1 MRWLIR
7 RASNRLACAPNS
19 SRTPRFSRTRPRR
32 SRYYASG
39 ILAVLPRTTGAL
51 PSHSLEMNDTVM
63 ERLGRYQI
71 REIIGEGAMA
81 CVYKAFDPEINRPLA
96 IKLLKAQLRLDGE
109 YRNRFLREA
118 KGAGVL
124 SHPNIVTVFDVGE
137 DQGHPYIAMELVEGG
152 TLAEEIKASKPL
164 STQQIVEI
172 GIQLARALDYAHK
185 RGIVH
190 RDVKPGNIMRL
201 TDSNTIKVADFG
213 ICRIDGS
220 EAGDAT
226 QQTQIGNVLGT
237 PHYMS
242 PEQVIGEKVDSR
254 SDLFSAGVVMY
265 QLLTGHLPFE
275 GDTLISVA
283 YKITKTDPPSLDK
296 IRSDLPLSLRRVIE
310 RALKKQPDK
319 RFQTGEEFA
328 QALLGV
334 QHELADEA
342 EKKGRTRG
350 IPMAV
355 RWALTMA
362 AVVVITMTVT
372 ATILYK
378 QQYAAMMDQVKDY
391 GGSLAKFTATQM
403 AVPLLSEDWA
413 AMDVFVQEAL
423 GRQENFSYMSVVDY
437 EGVVRASNVAAQANQ
452 KYAPPQATPVS
463 SQDPQVTV
471 QSHKMPDG
479 RQVLDFAAPVLFQGK
494 TIGGVH
500 VGIYEAPLTAVANLV
515 LVLLAIL
522 TFVTVAAVAGGTY
535 LLAQRL
541 SMPVRVLKNSLAE
554 LANGRLDYRIA
565 ETRKDEF
572 GELYAE
578 FDKTAAALERRYE
591 EPPAPSTLSKHL
603 TEGL

>member
-1 MRWLIR
+1 
-7 RASNRLACAPNS
+7 
-19 SRTPRFSRTRPRR
+19 
-32 SRYYASG
+32 
-39 ILAVLPRTTGAL
+39 
-51 PSHSLEMNDTVM
+51 MNDTVM
-63 ERLGRYQI
+63 ERLGRYQV

-81 CVYKAFDPEINRPLA
+81 CVYKAYDPEINRPLA

-152 TLAEEIKASKPL
+152 TLAEEIKASKAL
-164 STQQIVEI
+164 TTAEIVEI

-190 RDVKPGNIMRL
+190 RDVKPGNIMRVS
-201 TDSNTIKVADFG
+201 DSNTIKVADFG

-220 EAGDAT
+220 EAADVT

-254 SDLFSAGVVMY
+254 SDLFSAGVVLY

-296 IRSDLPLSLRRVIE
+296 VRSDLPLSLRRVIE

-328 QALLGV
+328 QALVGV
-334 QHELADEA
+334 QRELADEA
-342 EKKGRTRG
+342 EKKGRAHG
-350 IPMAV
+350 IPLAV

-362 AVVVITMTVT
+362 AVVAITMSIT

-378 QQYAAMMDQVKDY
+378 QQYAAMMEQVKDY

-413 AMDVFVQEAL
+413 AMDVFLQEAI
-423 GRQENFSYMSVVDY
+423 GRQENFSYMNVVDY
-437 EGVVRASNVAAQANQ
+437 DGVVRASTVAPEVNQ
-452 KYAPPQATPVS
+452 KYMGPQANPVS
-463 SQDPQVTV
+463 TKDSQVSV
-471 QSHKMPDG
+471 QSHRMTDG
-479 RQVLDFAAPVLFQGK
+479 RQVLDFSAPVLFQTK
-494 TIGGVH
+494 TIGTVH
-500 VGIYEAPLTAVANLV
+500 LGIYEAPLTAVANLV

-522 TFVTVAAVAGGTY
+522 TVVTIAAVAGGTY

-541 SMPVRVLKNSLAE
+541 AVPVRVLKNSLAE

-572 GELYAE
+572 GELYSE
-578 FDKTAAALERRYE
+578 FDKTASALERRYE
-591 EPPAPSTLSKHL
+591 VPPPPTTLSKHL

>member
-1 MRWLIR
+1 
-7 RASNRLACAPNS
+7 
-19 SRTPRFSRTRPRR
+19 
-32 SRYYASG
+32 
-39 ILAVLPRTTGAL
+39 
-51 PSHSLEMNDTVM
+51 MNDTAM

-109 YRNRFLREA
+109 YRTRFLREA

-137 DQGHPYIAMELVEGG
+137 DQGHPYIAMELVEGA

-164 STQQIVEI
+164 TTAEIVEI

-220 EAGDAT
+220 EASDST
-226 QQTQIGNVLGT
+226 QQTQVGNVLGT

-254 SDLFSAGVVMY
+254 SDLFSAGVVLY

-296 IRSDLPLSLRRVIE
+296 IRSDLPLSLRRVVE
-310 RALKKQPDK
+310 RALKKQPEK

-328 QALLGV
+328 QALVGV
-334 QHELADEA
+334 QRELADEA
-342 EKKGRTRG
+342 ERKGRARG
-350 IPMAV
+350 IPLAV

-362 AVVVITMTVT
+362 SVVAITMSIT

-423 GRQENFSYMSVVDY
+423 GRQENFSYMNVVDY
-437 EGVVRASNVAAQANQ
+437 EGVVRASNVGKEVNQ
-452 KYAPPQATPVS
+452 KYAAPQAAAAVS
-463 SQDPQVTV
+463 SKDPQVTV
-471 QSHKMPDG
+471 QSHRIGDG
-479 RQVLDFAAPVLFQGK
+479 RQVLDFSSPVLFQGK
-494 TIGGVH
+494 TIGTVH
-500 VGIYEAPLTAVANLV
+500 LGIYEAPLTAVANLV

-522 TFVTVAAVAGGTY
+522 TVVTIAAVAGGTY

-541 SMPVRVLKNSLAE
+541 AMPIRVLRNSLGE

-578 FDKTAAALERRYE
+578 FDRTAAALERRYE
-591 EPPAPSTLSKHL
+591 EPPPPSTLSKHL

>member
-1 MRWLIR
+1 M
-7 RASNRLACAPNS
+7 
-19 SRTPRFSRTRPRR
+19 
-32 SRYYASG
+32 
-39 ILAVLPRTTGAL
+39 
-51 PSHSLEMNDTVM
+51 D
-63 ERLGRYQI
+63 RLGRYQI

-81 CVYKAFDPEINRPLA
+81 CVYKAYDPEINRALA

-137 DQGHPYIAMELVEGG
+137 DQGHPYIAMELVEGQ
-152 TLAEEIKASKPL
+152 TLAEELKARKAM
-164 STQQIVEI
+164 STKDIVEI

-185 RGIVH
+185 KGIVH

-201 TDSNTIKVADFG
+201 TDTNTIKVADFG

-220 EAGDAT
+220 DTADAT

-242 PEQVIGEKVDSR
+242 PEQVVGEKVDSR
-254 SDLFSAGVVMY
+254 SDLFSAGVVLY

-296 IRSDLPLSLRRVIE
+296 VRGDLPLSLRRIIE
-310 RALKKQPDK
+310 RALKKQPEK
-319 RFQTGEEFA
+319 RFQSGEEFA
-328 QALLGV
+328 QALVGV
-334 QHELADEA
+334 ARELAE
-342 EKKGRTRG
+342 EGQKQGRRG
-350 IPMAV
+350 IPLAV
-355 RWALTMA
+355 RWAATMA
-362 AVVVITMTVT
+362 AVVAVTMTLT
-372 ATILYK
+372 ATVLYK
-378 QQYAAMMDQVKDY
+378 QQYAAMMEQVKDY
-391 GGSLAKFTATQM
+391 GGSLAKFTATQN

-423 GRQENFSYMSVVDY
+423 GRQENFSYMTVVDH
-437 EGVVRASNVAAQANQ
+437 EGTVRASNVAAQVNQ
-452 KYAPPQATPVS
+452 KYAAPGAATGVAS
-463 SQDPQVTV
+463 KDPGVAV
-471 QSHKMPDG
+471 QSHRIADG

-494 TIGGVH
+494 TIGTVH
-500 VGIYEAPLTAVANLV
+500 LGIFEAPLTAVANLV

-522 TFVTVAAVAGGTY
+522 TVVTVAAVAGGTY

-541 SMPVRVLKNSLAE
+541 AQPIRVLRNSLQE
-554 LANGRLDYRIA
+554 LANGRYDYRIA
-565 ETRKDEF
+565 EARSDEF

-578 FDKTAAALERRYE
+578 FDRTAAALDKRHEGTARAAA
-591 EPPAPSTLSKHL
+591 PGTDAPAPAQ
-603 TEGL
+603 

>member
-1 MRWLIR
+1 
-7 RASNRLACAPNS
+7 
-19 SRTPRFSRTRPRR
+19 
-32 SRYYASG
+32 
-39 ILAVLPRTTGAL
+39 
-51 PSHSLEMNDTVM
+51 MNETAHMD
-63 ERLGRYQI
+63 RLGRYQI

-81 CVYKAFDPEINRPLA
+81 CVYKAFDPEINRALA

-137 DQGHPYIAMELVEGG
+137 DQGHPYIAMELVEGD
-152 TLAEEIKASKPL
+152 TLAEEIKGHKPL
-164 STQQIVEI
+164 TTREIVEI
-172 GIQLARALDYAHK
+172 GIQLTRALDYAHK
-185 RGIVH
+185 KGIIH

-201 TDSNTIKVADFG
+201 TDTNTIKVADFG

-220 EAGDAT
+220 EATDAT

-254 SDLFSAGVVMY
+254 SDLFSAGVVLY

-296 IRSDLPLSLRRVIE
+296 VRSDLPLSLRRVIE

-328 QALLGV
+328 QALTGV
-334 QHELADEA
+334 SRELADEEA
-342 EKKGRTRG
+342 KKGRVRG
-350 IPMAV
+350 IPLAL

-362 AVVVITMTVT
+362 AVVAVTMTLT
-372 ATILYK
+372 ATVLYK

-391 GGSLAKFTATQM
+391 GGSLAKFTATQN

-413 AMDVFVQEAL
+413 AMDVFIQEAL
-423 GRQENFSYMSVVDY
+423 GRQENFSYMSVVDHQ
-437 EGVVRASNVAAQANQ
+437 GVVRASNVAAQVNQ
-452 KYAPPQATPVS
+452 QYTSPPATPVS
-463 SQDPQVTV
+463 SKDPGVTV
-471 QSHKMPDG
+471 QSLRMPDG
-479 RQVLDFAAPVLFQGK
+479 RQVLDFSAPVLFQGK
-494 TIGGVH
+494 TIGTVH
-500 VGIYEAPLTAVANLV
+500 LGIYEAPLTAVANLV

-522 TFVTVAAVAGGTY
+522 TAVTVAAVAGGTY

-541 SMPVRVLKNSLAE
+541 AVPIRVLKNSLGE
-554 LANGRLDYRIA
+554 LANGRYDYRIA

-578 FDKTAAALERRYE
+578 FDKTAASLEKRYE
-591 EPPAPSTLSKHL
+591 AAPANAPAHPTDGH
-603 TEGL
+603 

>member
-1 MRWLIR
+1 
-7 RASNRLACAPNS
+7 
-19 SRTPRFSRTRPRR
+19 
-32 SRYYASG
+32 
-39 ILAVLPRTTGAL
+39 
-51 PSHSLEMNDTVM
+51 MNETARM

-81 CVYKAFDPEINRPLA
+81 CVYKAFDPEINRALA

-152 TLAEEIKASKPL
+152 TLADEIKIKKTL
-164 STQQIVEI
+164 STHDIVEI
-172 GIQLARALDYAHK
+172 GIQLTRALDYAHK
-185 RGIVH
+185 KGIIH

-201 TDSNTIKVADFG
+201 PDTNTIKVADFG
-213 ICRIDGS
+213 ICRIDGT
-220 EAGDAT
+220 EATDAT

-296 IRSDLPLSLRRVIE
+296 VRSDLPLSLRRVIE

-328 QALLGV
+328 QALMGV
-334 QHELADEA
+334 SRELADEEA
-342 EKKGRTRG
+342 KKGRVRG
-350 IPMAV
+350 IPLAV

-362 AVVVITMTVT
+362 AVVAITMTLT
-372 ATILYK
+372 ATVLYK

-391 GGSLAKFTATQM
+391 GGSLAKFTATQN
-403 AVPLLSEDWA
+403 AVALLSEDWA
-413 AMDVFVQEAL
+413 AMDVFIQEAL
-423 GRQENFSYMSVVDY
+423 SRQENFSYMNVVDDQ
-437 EGVVRASNVAAQANQ
+437 GVVRASNVPAQVNQ
-452 KYAPPQATPVS
+452 KYSAPQPTPVS
-463 SQDPQVTV
+463 SQDAGVTV
-471 QSHKMPDG
+471 QSQRMPDG
-479 RQVLDFAAPVLFQGK
+479 RQVLDFSAPVLFQGK
-494 TIGGVH
+494 TIGNVH
-500 VGIYEAPLTAVANLV
+500 LGIYEAPLTAVANLV

-522 TFVTVAAVAGGTY
+522 TVVTVAAVAGGTY

-541 SMPVRVLKNSLAE
+541 AVPIRVLKNSLME
-554 LANGRLDYRIA
+554 LANGRYDYRIA

-578 FDKTAAALERRYE
+578 FDKTAAALEKRYE
-591 EPPAPSTLSKHL
+591 SPAPADAPTHF
-603 TEGL
+603 TTRH

>member
-1 MRWLIR
+1 M
-7 RASNRLACAPNS
+7 
-19 SRTPRFSRTRPRR
+19 
-32 SRYYASG
+32 
-39 ILAVLPRTTGAL
+39 
-51 PSHSLEMNDTVM
+51 D
-63 ERLGRYQI
+63 RLGRYQI

-81 CVYKAFDPEINRPLA
+81 CVYKAYDPEINRALA

-137 DQGHPYIAMELVEGG
+137 DQGHPYIAMELVEGQ
-152 TLAEEIKASKPL
+152 TLAEELKARKAI
-164 STQQIVEI
+164 STKDIVEI

-185 RGIVH
+185 KGIVH

-201 TDSNTIKVADFG
+201 TDTNTIKVADFG

-220 EAGDAT
+220 DTADAT

-242 PEQVIGEKVDSR
+242 PEQVVGEKVDSR
-254 SDLFSAGVVMY
+254 SDLFSAGVVLY

-296 IRSDLPLSLRRVIE
+296 VRGDLPLSLRRIIE
-310 RALKKQPDK
+310 RALKKQPEK
-319 RFQTGEEFA
+319 RFQSGEEFA
-328 QALLGV
+328 QALVGV
-334 QHELADEA
+334 ARELAE
-342 EKKGRTRG
+342 EGQKQGRRG
-350 IPMAV
+350 IPLAV
-355 RWALTMA
+355 RWAATMA
-362 AVVVITMTVT
+362 AVVAVTMTLT
-372 ATILYK
+372 ATVLYK

-391 GGSLAKFTATQM
+391 GGSLAKFTATQN

-423 GRQENFSYMSVVDY
+423 GRQENFSYMTVVDH
-437 EGVVRASNVAAQANQ
+437 EGTVRASNVAAQVNQ
-452 KYAPPQATPVS
+452 KYAAPGAATGVTS
-463 SQDPQVTV
+463 KDPGVAV
-471 QSHKMPDG
+471 QSHRIGDG

-494 TIGGVH
+494 TIGTVH
-500 VGIYEAPLTAVANLV
+500 LGIYEAPLTAVANLV

-522 TFVTVAAVAGGTY
+522 TVVTVAAVAGGTY

-541 SMPVRVLKNSLAE
+541 AQPIRVLRNSLQE
-554 LANGRLDYRIA
+554 LANGRYDYRIA
-565 ETRKDEF
+565 EARSDEF

-578 FDKTAAALERRYE
+578 FDRTAAALDKRHEGTARAAA
-591 EPPAPSTLSKHL
+591 PGTDAPAPAQ
-603 TEGL
+603 

>member
-1 MRWLIR
+1 
-7 RASNRLACAPNS
+7 
-19 SRTPRFSRTRPRR
+19 
-32 SRYYASG
+32 
-39 ILAVLPRTTGAL
+39 
-51 PSHSLEMNDTVM
+51 MNDIPHM

-81 CVYKAFDPEINRPLA
+81 CVYKAFDPEINRALA

-137 DQGHPYIAMELVEGG
+137 DQGHPYIAMELVEGD
-152 TLAEEIKASKPL
+152 TLAEELKAKKPL
-164 STQQIVEI
+164 TTKDIVEI
-172 GIQLARALDYAHK
+172 GIQLTRALDYAHK
-185 RGIVH
+185 KGIIH

-201 TDSNTIKVADFG
+201 TDTNTIKVADFG

-220 EAGDAT
+220 EATDAT

-242 PEQVIGEKVDSR
+242 PEQVVGEKVDSR
-254 SDLFSAGVVMY
+254 SDLFSAGVVLY

-296 IRSDLPLSLRRVIE
+296 VRGDLPLSLRRIIE
-310 RALKKQPDK
+310 RALKKQPDR
-319 RFQTGEEFA
+319 RFQSGEEFA
-328 QALLGV
+328 QALVGV
-334 QHELADEA
+334 SRELADE
-342 EKKGRTRG
+342 EQKKGGTRG
-350 IPMAV
+350 IPMAI

-362 AVVVITMTVT
+362 AVVAITMTLT
-372 ATILYK
+372 ATVLYK

-391 GGSLAKFTATQM
+391 GGSLAKFTATQN

-413 AMDVFVQEAL
+413 AMDVFIQEAL
-423 GRQENFSYMSVVDY
+423 GRQENFSYMSVVDHQ
-437 EGVVRASNVAAQANQ
+437 GIVRASNVAADVNA
-452 KYAPPQATPVS
+452 KYAAPQSTPVS
-463 SQDPQVTV
+463 SKDPGVTV
-471 QSHKMPDG
+471 VSLRIPDG
-479 RQVLDFAAPVLFQGK
+479 RQVLDFATPVLFQGK
-494 TIGGVH
+494 TIGTMH
-500 VGIYEAPLTAVANLV
+500 LGIYEAPLTAVANLV
-515 LVLLAIL
+515 LVLLAVL
-522 TFVTVAAVAGGTY
+522 TVVTVAAVAGGTY

-541 SMPVRVLKNSLAE
+541 AVPIRVLKNSLGE
-554 LANGRLDYRIA
+554 LANGRYDYRIA

-578 FDKTAAALERRYE
+578 FDKTAAALEKRYE
-591 EPPAPSTLSKHL
+591 PPSPPADPPTDGH
-603 TEGL
+603 

>member
-1 MRWLIR
+1 M
-7 RASNRLACAPNS
+7 NETAP
-19 SRTPRFSRTRPRR
+19 
-32 SRYYASG
+32 
-39 ILAVLPRTTGAL
+39 
-51 PSHSLEMNDTVM
+51 MD
-63 ERLGRYQI
+63 RLGRYQI

-81 CVYKAFDPEINRPLA
+81 CVYKAFDPEINRALA

-137 DQGHPYIAMELVEGG
+137 DQGHPYIAMELVEGQ
-152 TLAEEIKASKPL
+152 TLAEELKSRKPL
-164 STQQIVEI
+164 TTKEIVEI
-172 GIQLARALDYAHK
+172 GIQLTRALDYAHK
-185 RGIVH
+185 KGIIH

-201 TDSNTIKVADFG
+201 TDTNTIKVADFG

-220 EAGDAT
+220 DANDAT

-254 SDLFSAGVVMY
+254 SDLFSAGVVLY

-296 IRSDLPLSLRRVIE
+296 VRPDLPLSLRRVIE

-319 RFQTGEEFA
+319 RFQSGEEFA
-328 QALLGV
+328 QALIGV
-334 QHELADEA
+334 ARELADEGQ
-342 EKKGRTRG
+342 KQGRKG
-350 IPMAV
+350 IPLAI
-355 RWALTMA
+355 RWAATMA
-362 AVVVITMTVT
+362 AVVAITMTLT
-372 ATILYK
+372 ATVLYK
-378 QQYAAMMDQVKDY
+378 QQYGAMMDQVKDY
-391 GGSLAKFTATQM
+391 GGSLAKFTATQN

-413 AMDVFVQEAL
+413 AMDVFVQETL
-423 GRQENFSYMSVVDY
+423 GRQDFNYMTVVDHQ
-437 EGVVRASNVAAQANQ
+437 GIVRASNVASQVNA
-452 KYAPPQATPVS
+452 KYVAPKAEAVVS
-463 SQDPQVTV
+463 KDPGVTL
-471 QSHKMPDG
+471 QSHKIADG

-494 TIGGVH
+494 TIGSVH
-500 VGIYEAPLTAVANLV
+500 LGIYEAPLTAVANLM

-522 TFVTVAAVAGGTY
+522 TVVTVAAVAGGTY

-541 SMPVRVLKNSLAE
+541 AVPVRVLRNSLQE
-554 LANGRLDYRIA
+554 LANGRYDYRIA

-572 GELYAE
+572 GELYAD
-578 FDKTAAALERRYE
+578 FDKTAAALEKR
-591 EPPAPSTLSKHL
+591 H
-603 TEGL
+603 EGLPHATVPRANAPGPAQ

>member
-1 MRWLIR
+1 
-7 RASNRLACAPNS
+7 
-19 SRTPRFSRTRPRR
+19 
-32 SRYYASG
+32 
-39 ILAVLPRTTGAL
+39 
-51 PSHSLEMNDTVM
+51 MNDTTTTM

-81 CVYKAFDPEINRPLA
+81 SVYKAFDPEINRSLA
-96 IKLLKAQLRLDGE
+96 IKLLKAQLRLDVE

-152 TLAEEIKASKPL
+152 TLADEIKAKKPL
-164 STQQIVEI
+164 TTLGIVEI
-172 GIQLARALDYAHK
+172 GIQLTRALDYAHK
-185 RGIVH
+185 KGIIH
-190 RDVKPGNIMRL
+190 RDVKPGNIMRV
-201 TDSNTIKVADFG
+201 TDGNTIKVADFG

-220 EAGDAT
+220 EGGDAT

-254 SDLFSAGVVMY
+254 SDLFSAGVVLY

-296 IRSDLPLSLRRVIE
+296 VRPDLPLSLRRVIE

-319 RFQTGEEFA
+319 RFQSGEEFA
-328 QALLGV
+328 QALIGV
-334 QHELADEA
+334 ARELADEEA
-342 EKKGRTRG
+342 KKGKARG
-350 IPMAV
+350 GMPMAV

-362 AVVVITMTVT
+362 AVVAVTMTLT
-372 ATILYK
+372 ATVLYK
-378 QQYAAMMDQVKDY
+378 QQYGALMDQVKDY
-391 GGSLAKFTATQM
+391 GGSLAKFTATQN

-423 GRQENFSYMSVVDY
+423 SRQQNFSYMTVVDDQ
-437 EGVVRASNVAAQANQ
+437 GVVRASNVASEVNQ
-452 KYAPPQATPVS
+452 KYAAPQDATPVS
-463 SQDPQVTV
+463 SKDPGVTV
-471 QSHKMPDG
+471 QSTRMPDG
-479 RQVLDFAAPVLFQGK
+479 RRVLDFATPVLFQTK
-494 TIGGVH
+494 TIGTVH
-500 VGIYEAPLTAVANLV
+500 LGIYEAPLTAVANLV

-522 TFVTVAAVAGGTY
+522 TVITVAAVAGGTY
-535 LLAQRL
+535 FLAQRL
-541 SMPVRVLKNSLAE
+541 AVPVRVLKNSLSE

-578 FDKTAAALERRYE
+578 FDKTAAALEKRYE
-591 EPPAPSTLSKHL
+591 TPAQAHPTD
-603 TEGL
+603 GN

>member
-1 MRWLIR
+1 M
-7 RASNRLACAPNS
+7 NEPAP
-19 SRTPRFSRTRPRR
+19 
-32 SRYYASG
+32 
-39 ILAVLPRTTGAL
+39 
-51 PSHSLEMNDTVM
+51 MD
-63 ERLGRYQI
+63 RLGRYQI

-81 CVYKAFDPEINRPLA
+81 CVYKAYDPEINRALA

-137 DQGHPYIAMELVEGG
+137 DQGHPYIAMELVEGQ
-152 TLAEEIKASKPL
+152 TLAEELKARKAI
-164 STQQIVEI
+164 STKDIVEI

-185 RGIVH
+185 KGIVH

-201 TDSNTIKVADFG
+201 TDTNTIKVADFG

-220 EAGDAT
+220 DTADAT

-242 PEQVIGEKVDSR
+242 PEQVVGEKVDSR
-254 SDLFSAGVVMY
+254 SDLFSAGVVLY

-296 IRSDLPLSLRRVIE
+296 VRGDLPLSLRRIVE
-310 RALKKQPDK
+310 RALKKQPEK
-319 RFQTGEEFA
+319 RFQSGEEFA
-328 QALLGV
+328 QALVGV
-334 QHELADEA
+334 ARELAE
-342 EKKGRTRG
+342 EGQKQGRRG
-350 IPMAV
+350 IPLAV
-355 RWALTMA
+355 RWAATMA
-362 AVVVITMTVT
+362 AVVAVTMTLT
-372 ATILYK
+372 ATVLYK

-391 GGSLAKFTATQM
+391 GGSLAKFTATQN

-413 AMDVFVQEAL
+413 VMDVFVQEAL
-423 GRQENFSYMSVVDY
+423 GRQENFSYMTVVDH
-437 EGVVRASNVAAQANQ
+437 EGTVRASNVAAQVNQ
-452 KYAPPQATPVS
+452 KYAAPGAATGVTS
-463 SQDPQVTV
+463 KDPGVAV
-471 QSHKMPDG
+471 QSHRIGDG

-494 TIGGVH
+494 TIGTVH
-500 VGIYEAPLTAVANLV
+500 LGIYEAPLTAVANLV

-522 TFVTVAAVAGGTY
+522 TVVTVAAVAGGTY

-541 SMPVRVLKNSLAE
+541 AQPIRVLRNSLQE
-554 LANGRLDYRIA
+554 LANGRYDYRIA
-565 ETRKDEF
+565 EARSDEF

-578 FDKTAAALERRYE
+578 FDRTAAALDKRHEGTARAAA
-591 EPPAPSTLSKHL
+591 PGTDAPAPAQ
-603 TEGL
+603 

>member
-1 MRWLIR
+1 
-7 RASNRLACAPNS
+7 
-19 SRTPRFSRTRPRR
+19 
-32 SRYYASG
+32 
-39 ILAVLPRTTGAL
+39 
-51 PSHSLEMNDTVM
+51 MNDSPPM
-63 ERLGRYQI
+63 DRLGRYQV

-81 CVYKAFDPEINRPLA
+81 CVYRAFDPEINRALA

-109 YRNRFLREA
+109 YRSRFLREA

-137 DQGHPYIAMELVEGG
+137 DQGHPYIAMELVEGQ
-152 TLAEEIKASKPL
+152 TLAEELKSKKAL
-164 STQQIVEI
+164 STRDIVEI
-172 GIQLARALDYAHK
+172 GIQLTRALDYAHK
-185 RGIVH
+185 KGIIH

-201 TDSNTIKVADFG
+201 TDTNTIKVADFG
-213 ICRIDGS
+213 ICRIDDS

-226 QQTQIGNVLGT
+226 QTQIGNVLGT

-242 PEQVIGEKVDSR
+242 PEQVVGEKVDSR
-254 SDLFSAGVVMY
+254 SDLFSAGVVLY

-296 IRSDLPLSLRRVIE
+296 VRADLPLSLRRIIE

-319 RFQTGEEFA
+319 RFQSGEEFA
-328 QALLGV
+328 QALIGV
-334 QHELADEA
+334 ARELADDGQ
-342 EKKGRTRG
+342 KQGRARG

-362 AVVVITMTVT
+362 AVVAVTMTLT

-391 GGSLAKFTATQM
+391 GGSLAKFTATQN

-423 GRQENFSYMSVVDY
+423 GRQQNFSYMSVVDHK
-437 EGVVRASNVAAQANQ
+437 GIVRASNVAAEVNAA
-452 KYAPPQATPVS
+452 YVAPVS
-463 SQDPQVTV
+463 TPIASNDPGVTV
-471 QSHKMPDG
+471 QSHRITDG
-479 RQVLDFAAPVLFQGK
+479 RQVLDFSAPVLFQGK
-494 TIGGVH
+494 TIGTMH
-500 VGIYEAPLTAVANLV
+500 LGIYEAPLTAVANLV

-522 TFVTVAAVAGGTY
+522 TVVTVAAVAGGTY

-541 SMPVRVLKNSLAE
+541 AVPIRVLRNSLNE
-554 LANGRLDYRIA
+554 LANGRYDYRIA

-578 FDKTAAALERRYE
+578 FDKTAAALEKRHELR
-591 EPPAPSTLSKHL
+591 PDASAHPTDGH
-603 TEGL
+603 